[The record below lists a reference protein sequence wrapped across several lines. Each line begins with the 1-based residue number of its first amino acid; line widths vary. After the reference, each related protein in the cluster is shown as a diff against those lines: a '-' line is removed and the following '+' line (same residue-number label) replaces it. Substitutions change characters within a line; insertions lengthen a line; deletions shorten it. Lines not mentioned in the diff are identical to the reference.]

1 MFGGQLTKKELTFK
15 ENGGGV
21 LTSVFEEMKEFSH
34 TVSSHVKNRSFEKP
48 KLFSHKE
55 NIFLLLLNIV
65 YIATLELFFFS
76 GAGYLS
82 P

>member
-1 MFGGQLTKKELTFK
+1 M
-15 ENGGGV
+15 GGGV
-21 LTSVFEEMKEFSH
+21 LISVFEEMKEFSH

-65 YIATLELFFFS
+65 YIATLELFFFQW
-76 GAGYLS
+76 GWLLKPLVTATV
-82 P
+82 

>member
-1 MFGGQLTKKELTFK
+1 M
-15 ENGGGV
+15 GGGV

-65 YIATLELFFFS
+65 YIATLELFFFQW
-76 GAGYLS
+76 GRLLKLLVTATV
-82 P
+82 